1 MRTDLIE
8 RRLTKKDE
16 SETDDETR
24 GFPSRSRKNVE
35 ESVLEREFERG
46 GELVELVT
54 DDHLLLGSKAGRVRQ
69 RDRFASSKRKQEEK
83 ERTSSMVRAESTMTA
98 RAAEMWFFML
108 MLADLLSEM
117 TARRGM
123 KSWMAEVERI

>member
-1 MRTDLIE
+1 
-8 RRLTKKDE
+8 
-16 SETDDETR
+16 
-24 GFPSRSRKNVE
+24 
-35 ESVLEREFERG
+35 
-46 GELVELVT
+46 
-54 DDHLLLGSKAGRVRQ
+54 
-69 RDRFASSKRKQEEK
+69 
-83 ERTSSMVRAESTMTA
+83 MTA